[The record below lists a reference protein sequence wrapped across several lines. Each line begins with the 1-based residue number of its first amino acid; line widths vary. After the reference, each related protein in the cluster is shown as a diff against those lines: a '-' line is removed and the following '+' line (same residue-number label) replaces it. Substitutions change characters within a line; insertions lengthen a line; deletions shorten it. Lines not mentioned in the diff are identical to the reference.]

1 MNVFEEPEDATPL
14 APNEREG
21 LCQSWITHRR
31 DLNEAEQA
39 KILSGR
45 AWARRQKH
53 TSALDIINETF
64 LRTLHARMFGDVWT
78 WAGRYRLTERNIG
91 VPAYRVAVDL
101 AVLIDDAHFWISN
114 ATYEPDELS
123 IRSHHR

>member
-39 KILSGR
+39 NILSGR

-53 TSALDIINETF
+53 TSALDIVNETF
-64 LRTLHARMFGDVWT
+64 LRTLYARMFGDIWT
-78 WAGRYRLTERNIG
+78 
-91 VPAYRVAVDL
+91 
-101 AVLIDDAHFWISN
+101 
-114 ATYEPDELS
+114 
-123 IRSHHR
+123 